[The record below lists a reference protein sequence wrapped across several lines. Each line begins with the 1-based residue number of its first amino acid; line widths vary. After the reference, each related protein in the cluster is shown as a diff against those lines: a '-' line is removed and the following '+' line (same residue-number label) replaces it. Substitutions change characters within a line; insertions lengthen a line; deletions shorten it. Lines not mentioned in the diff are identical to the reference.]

1 MEALGSN
8 ERSFYLW
15 SMTRKAETREAILDH
30 AVRIASEVGLEG
42 LTIGR
47 LASALDLS
55 KSGLFAHF
63 GSKDALQ
70 VEVLERAAARFVE
83 VVVRPALAAPRGEA
97 RLRALFERWLRW
109 PREVPQPGG
118 CIFVQA
124 AAELDDRPGAA
135 RDRLVALERDWLAT
149 IARVVRGAQAEGQ
162 LRSDLDPEQVAF
174 ELHAVM
180 LGWHHA
186 SRLLRDR
193 SAVERA
199 RRSLDRLID
208 SARPPRA

>member
-1 MEALGSN
+1 MSRGAD
-8 ERSFYLW
+8 
-15 SMTRKAETREAILDH
+15 TREAILDH
-30 AVRIASEVGLEG
+30 ALRLASEVGLEG
-42 LTIGR
+42 LTIGS

-70 VEVLERAAARFVE
+70 VEVLEHAAARFAE

-97 RLRALFERWLRW
+97 RLRELFERWLRW
-109 PREVPQPGG
+109 PKEVPQPGG

-135 RDRLVALERDWLAT
+135 RDRLVTLERAWLAT
-149 IARVVRGAQAEGQ
+149 IARVVRGAQDEGQ
-162 LRSDLDPEQVAF
+162 LRADLDPEQVAF

-180 LGWHHA
+180 LACHHA
-186 SRLLRDR
+186 ARLLRDR
-193 SAVERA
+193 GAVERA
-199 RRSLDRLID
+199 RRALDRLLD
-208 SARPPRA
+208 AARPPRA

>member
-1 MEALGSN
+1 
-8 ERSFYLW
+8 
-15 SMTRKAETREAILDH
+15 MTRGADTREAILDH
-30 AVRIASEVGLEG
+30 AVRLASEVGLEG

-63 GSKDALQ
+63 GSKDELQ
-70 VEVLERAAARFVE
+70 VQVLDRAAARFAE

-135 RDRLVALERDWLAT
+135 RDRLVTLERDWLAT

-162 LRSDLDPEQVAF
+162 LRADVDPEQIAF
-174 ELHAVM
+174 ELHAIM
-180 LGWHHA
+180 LACHHA

-199 RRSLDRLID
+199 RRALDRLID
-208 SARPPRA
+208 AARAPRA

>member
-1 MEALGSN
+1 MGP
-8 ERSFYLW
+8 
-15 SMTRKAETREAILDH
+15 MTRGAETREAILDR
-30 AVRIASEVGLEG
+30 AVRLASEVGLEG
-42 LTIGR
+42 LTIGQ

-63 GSKDALQ
+63 GSKDQLQ
-70 VEVLERAAARFVE
+70 VQVLDRAAARFAE

-162 LRSDLDPEQVAF
+162 LRANLDPEQVAF

-180 LGWHHA
+180 LACHHA
-186 SRLLRDR
+186 ARLLRDR
-193 SAVERA
+193 HAVERS
-199 RRSLDRLID
+199 RRALDRLLD
-208 SARPPRA
+208 AARPPRE

>member
-1 MEALGSN
+1 
-8 ERSFYLW
+8 
-15 SMTRKAETREAILDH
+15 MTRGADTHDAILDH
-30 AVRIASEVGLEG
+30 ALRLASEVGLEG

-47 LASALDLS
+47 LATALDLS

-70 VEVLERAAARFVE
+70 VEVLDRAAARFTDA
-83 VVVRPALAAPRGEA
+83 VVKPALAAPRGEA

-135 RDRLVALERDWLAT
+135 RDRLVALERTWLST
-149 IARVVRGAQAEGQ
+149 LARAVREAQAEGQ
-162 LRSDLDPEQVAF
+162 LRPDADPEQLAF
-174 ELHAVM
+174 EAHGIM
-180 LGWHHA
+180 LSCHHA

-193 SAVERA
+193 DAVERA
-199 RRSLDRLID
+199 RRALDRLIEGAR
-208 SARPPRA
+208 ARPA